1 MHDRHDV
8 AAVYARN
15 RRKGLWLGCAA
26 LFASLALSAQPSIAQ
41 PAQRAEVGKLVCNL
55 GPSVGLIVGSRQKM
69 SCVFER
75 KNGRAESYQGRIGRL
90 GLDVGITAGGRLIWG
105 VYTST
110 TGLAPRALVGDYVGA
125 SGEIALGVGV
135 GANALIGGNNRS
147 VMLQPLSLEGSVGVN
162 MALGVARLILR

>member
-1 MHDRHDV
+1 MHDQD
-8 AAVYARN
+8 AAATVHVLN
-15 RRKGLWLGCAA
+15 RRKGFSLGCAA
-26 LFASLALSAQPSIAQ
+26 MFAALVLSTSSMAQ

-75 KNGRAESYQGRIGRL
+75 KNGRPESYQGRIGRL
-90 GLDVGITAGGRLIWG
+90 GLDVGITAGGRLVWG

-125 SGEIALGVGV
+125 SGDIALGVGV
-135 GANALIGGNNRS
+135 GANALVGGNNRS
-147 VMLQPLSLEGSVGVN
+147 VMLQPLSLEGQVGVN